1 MKLLKQL
8 LLLVLISWIPISF
21 AELAVIVHKDNK
33 DDMDANYL
41 QMIFLGKAKG
51 FPTAGKVVALDLE
64 ESAAIREVFLKEV
77 AKKTKSQFSAYWAKI
92 MFTGKGVPPK
102 VVGSEK
108 DMIDLVSK
116 NPNIIGYVN
125 TANVTADVRVVAKF

>member
-8 LLLVLISWIPISF
+8 LLLVLIAWVPISF

-33 DDMDANYL
+33 DAMDANYL

-51 FPTAGKVVALDLE
+51 FPTAGKAVPLDLE
-64 ESAAIREVFLKEV
+64 EGSATREVFLKEV
-77 AKKTKSQFSAYWAKI
+77 AKKTKSQYSAYWAKI

-102 VVGSEK
+102 VVASDK

-116 NPNIIGYVN
+116 NPNIIGYVDS
-125 TANVTADVRVVAKF
+125 ASVTGDVRVVAKF